1 MSMKPG
7 FVNIASTESHKM
19 KVTGILNKYCA
30 FMSFQ
35 DIPQMQP
42 LQMGAMYDHINLDS
56 YS

>member
-1 MSMKPG
+1 MKPG